1 MRISTSWTQQLSV
14 NTMLD
19 QQAKLSNLQMQLSTQ
34 KKILTP
40 SDNPA
45 GAARV
50 IDLNQGIQQTEQY
63 QSNINSARQ
72 RLTIEDGVLQG
83 SVDILD
89 RIRELGLQG
98 LNATYSPEDRKIIAT
113 EMLELKDELLGL
125 ANTRNAN
132 NEYLFSGYKSD
143 VQSFTKNALTGGY
156 DYGGDLNQRNIQ
168 ISTNQQVAD
177 GNPGVDVFGTPT
189 GLGPA
194 ALVAGSIDNVFEA
207 IDKFATNF
215 SSTPNVI
222 DPASL
227 DDISKALNRISTIQ
241 SSVGVRLNTLDRL
254 DSFHTDGVLSLKTM
268 LSETEDVDIAD
279 AISKFTLQKNSLDAA
294 QQAFGT
300 VKNLSLFN
308 YLR

>member
-1 MRISTSWTQQLSV
+1 
-14 NTMLD
+14 
-19 QQAKLSNLQMQLSTQ
+19 
-34 KKILTP
+34 
-40 SDNPA
+40 
-45 GAARV
+45 
-50 IDLNQGIQQTEQY
+50 
-63 QSNINSARQ
+63 
-72 RLTIEDGVLQG
+72 
-83 SVDILD
+83 VDILD

-98 LNATYSPEDRKIIAT
+98 LNATYSASDRATIAV

-132 NEYLFSGYKSD
+132 DEYLFSGFKSD
-143 VQSFTKNALTGGY
+143 IQAFTKNGLTGGY
-156 DYGGDLNQRNIQ
+156 DYGGDLNQRSIQ
-168 ISTNQQVAD
+168 ISTSRQVTD
-177 GNPGVDVFGTPT
+177 GNPGVTVFGIPT
-189 GLGPA
+189 GLAPTDP
-194 ALVAGSIDNVFEA
+194 LQVAGSIDNVFEA

-215 SSTPNVI
+215 STIPNII

-227 DDISKALNRISTIQ
+227 DDISIALNRISTIQ

-254 DSFHTDGVLSLKTM
+254 DSLHTDGVLGLKTM
-268 LSETEDVDIAD
+268 LSETEDVDVAD